1 MIHEEHTI
9 PASMYQDQGSN
20 YGYIVI
26 PAGKQHDGEK
36 MVQWYHLIYEDFHW
50 TGPNGEHKLVD
61 EFELKEIL
69 NTNYNNQI

>member
-1 MIHEEHTI
+1 MIHTESLIEVS
-9 PASMYQDQGSN
+9 AYQDQGGN

-50 TGPNGEHKLVD
+50 GNPNGEHRLVD
-61 EFELKEIL
+61 EFELNEIL
-69 NTNYNNQI
+69 NNNYINQI

>member
-1 MIHEEHTI
+1 MIHDEHTI
-9 PASMYQDQGSN
+9 PVSMYQDQGGN

-36 MVQWYHLIYEDFHW
+36 MVQWYHLIFEDFHW
-50 TGPNGEHKLVD
+50 VGPNGEHKLVD

-69 NTNYNNQI
+69 NTNYINQI